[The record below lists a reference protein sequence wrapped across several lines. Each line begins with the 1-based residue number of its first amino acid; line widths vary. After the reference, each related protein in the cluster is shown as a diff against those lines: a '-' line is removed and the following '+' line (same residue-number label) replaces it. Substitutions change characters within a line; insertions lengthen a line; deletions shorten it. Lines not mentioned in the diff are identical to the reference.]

1 MYVGPSDYDDI
12 PATITLP
19 GTNNSRTTAELR
31 ITIKDEG
38 ILERDEYFG
47 IELNSVETNIEIA
60 NSTSVIILNDDGE
73 LGSDSQDVNLYEYSY
88 QQFLPR

>member
-12 PATITLP
+12 PATITLS
-19 GTNNSRTTAELR
+19 GTNNSRAKAELR

-73 LGSDSQDVNLYEYSY
+73 LGSDSQDVRLYEYSY
-88 QQFLPR
+88 